1 MNRHR
6 LFYSGVVVVVVVLGL
21 ASRAYGGQIPPV
33 LKAYAGDTLWSLMV
47 FLLVGIVFSNLSTI
61 YTALVALG
69 ISVLIEVSQLYH
81 AEWIDSI
88 RNSGIGGLVLG
99 HGFLWSDMICY
110 VVGCCVGVVGEF
122 LWYRK
127 VG

>member
-6 LFYSGVVVVVVVLGL
+6 LWYFGVVIVVVVLGL
-21 ASRAYGGQIPPV
+21 ASRAYGGQIPLV
-33 LKAYAGDTLWSLMV
+33 LETYAGDTLWSLMV
-47 FLLVGIVFSNLSTI
+47 FLLVGILFSKLSTI

-69 ISVLIEVSQLYH
+69 FSVLIEISQLYH

-88 RNSGIGGLVLG
+88 RDYSIGGLVLG
-99 HGFLWSDMICY
+99 HGFLWSDMVCY
-110 VVGCCVGVVGEF
+110 VIGCCVGVVGEL